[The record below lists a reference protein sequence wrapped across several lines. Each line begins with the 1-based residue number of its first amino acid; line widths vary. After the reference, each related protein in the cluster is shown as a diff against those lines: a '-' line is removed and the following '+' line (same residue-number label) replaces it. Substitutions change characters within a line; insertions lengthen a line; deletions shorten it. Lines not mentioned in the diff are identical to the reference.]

1 MSPVVTQMA
10 VVAILH
16 CGNIIIPHANANG
29 EDLQLD
35 AVDRKPV
42 FLLYVT

>member
-1 MSPVVTQMA
+1 MLPVVTQMA
-10 VVAILH
+10 VVAILQ
-16 CGNIIIPHANANG
+16 CGNTIPHANANG

-35 AVDRKPV
+35 AVDRKPA

>member
-1 MSPVVTQMA
+1 MLPVATQMA
-10 VVAILH
+10 IVAILH
-16 CGNIIIPHANANG
+16 CGNIIPHANANG